1 MVVVARIKL
10 RNNGGQNLCME
21 DIEQK
26 INEGFGDDLK

>member
-1 MVVVARIKL
+1 MVVVARIKI
-10 RNNGGQNLCME
+10 RNNGGQNLSME